1 MPISLVLV
9 PELTEMQA
17 DTARELHHGLEAG
30 GLVGQREANSAR
42 GCQLSDAF
50 PGCQGRT
57 GSCILGAGEARCP
70 TAPGDG
76 EGGITT

>member
-30 GLVGQREANSAR
+30 GLVGQREANSA
-42 GCQLSDAF
+42 
-50 PGCQGRT
+50 
-57 GSCILGAGEARCP
+57 
-70 TAPGDG
+70 
-76 EGGITT
+76 